1 MLSEL
6 ETTTLKT
13 LNTKFYT
20 PGITKNENSNLK
32 SHTTEM
38 ELLMVELYRKYN
50 DPGGVDRLFTINRDV
65 DEIKHTMSQT
75 VKKAMNNIDEASVKY
90 LFI

>member
-13 LNTKFYT
+13 LNKKFYT
-20 PGITKNENSNLK
+20 PGIAKNENSNIK
-32 SHTTEM
+32 SNTTEM
-38 ELLMVELYRKYN
+38 ELLMVELFRKYN

-65 DEIKHTMSQT
+65 DDIKHTMSQT

-90 LFI
+90 FLI